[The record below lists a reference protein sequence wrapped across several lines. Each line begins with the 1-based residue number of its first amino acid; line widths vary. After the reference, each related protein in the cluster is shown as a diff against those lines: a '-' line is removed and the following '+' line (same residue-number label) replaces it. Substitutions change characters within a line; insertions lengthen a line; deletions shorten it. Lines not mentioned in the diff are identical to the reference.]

1 MQTITIEGLP
11 RQEQGSRAA
20 HRLRREGWVPAALY
34 GRGGPRLFKVKS
46 TVAEKIVFTSQAYL
60 VEIHMGDFRQTA
72 LLREYQ
78 LHPVHDYIM
87 HLDFWG
93 VAPEDEVTVSLPI
106 RLVGTAEGV
115 LPGLSHFPILQTII
129 SVCTGSAMPHTLLEQ
144 LSAALSA

>member
-46 TVAEKIVFTSQAYL
+46 TVAEKIRLRRREAYL

-72 LLREYQ
+72 FLREYR
-78 LHPVHDYIM
+78 
-87 HLDFWG
+87 F
-93 VAPEDEVTVSLPI
+93 I
-106 RLVGTAEGV
+106 RCMITL
-115 LPGLSHFPILQTII
+115 
-129 SVCTGSAMPHTLLEQ
+129 CT
-144 LSAALSA
+144 